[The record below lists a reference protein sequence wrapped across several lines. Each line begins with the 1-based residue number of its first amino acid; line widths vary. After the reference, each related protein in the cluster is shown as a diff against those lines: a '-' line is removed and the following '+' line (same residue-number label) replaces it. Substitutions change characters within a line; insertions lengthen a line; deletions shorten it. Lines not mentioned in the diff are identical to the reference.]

1 MYLISV
7 AVTDEQ
13 NPMERAWLDQ
23 LANALDLSK
32 EMTAELERQAQ
43 QAG

>member
-7 AVTDEQ
+7 AVVDEQ

-23 LANALDLSK
+23 LGSALNLGDDV
-32 EMTAELERQAQ
+32 TAELEREAQ